1 MSQMVPSCGKR
12 ARNAYHGCSCADRR
26 SRRSRPSRPVEGLM
40 RKSGCTGFAV
50 AAAWAIL
57 ALAPV
62 AEAATVAVRG
72 VVQDGSKQPVAG
84 AAVYL
89 VPAADGAKLAKPPAI
104 EIRKARPTGQA
115 AAGAFTI
122 SGVADGNW
130 RDRARRSRACRRG
143 AVPRAPGRR
152 SRGTPA
158 RKPLA
163 I

>member
-40 RKSGCTGFAV
+40 RKSGCTWFAV

-89 VPAADGAKLAKPPAI
+89 VPAADVAKLAKPPSI
-104 EIRKARPTGQA
+104 EIRKDVPNDEPLEDSLA
-115 AAGAFTI
+115 A
-122 SGVADGNW
+122 N
-130 RDRARRSRACRRG
+130 RDRSEEHTSELQSQSNLVCRLLLE
-143 AVPRAPGRR
+143 
-152 SRGTPA
+152 
-158 RKPLA
+158 KKKHLN
-163 I
+163 